1 MKKLILNICTLM
13 VTTALLIVVC
23 LAWYTSNKNVSAN
36 GIIASTLGEEY
47 LLNLE
52 RGTIVDENGTKEWEW
67 KDTKSLSFVNLNPGN
82 VFYFRIVIDAPADS
96 SFSATISLD
105 RVSSELQ
112 EGKLVVDNGF
122 VCKRVINSNSITSSS
137 NVKLYKIDEENKV
150 KANVLK
156 DNGTSTNKGDY
167 EISKTLYSISD
178 SSISLVDLKIENV
191 FRFYKFKVE
200 PEINENILEQA
211 ASLTGTNNVKF
222 KSLNNVKE
230 QYELNSD
237 SDGKAYLYF
246 ALEFNDEDSLA
257 LIDNE
262 ISSNAYL
269 YQKLIIG
276 AISVT
281 TNKNENASNNG
292 N

>member
-47 LLNLE
+47 TLKLQ
-52 RGTIVDENGTKEWEW
+52 RGT
-67 KDTKSLSFVNLNPGN
+67 KDTSGNWHWVNTDSLSFVNLNPGN
-82 VFYFRIVIDAPADS
+82 VFYFRIVIDAPANS
-96 SFSATISLD
+96 SFSATVSFD

-112 EGKLVVDNGF
+112 SDRLVVEDNYI
-122 VCKRVINSNSITSSS
+122 CKRVNNSSS
-137 NVKLYKIDEENKV
+137 TASSNNVKLYKITDNKV
-150 KANVLK
+150 FVDLNGSNKVLYNI
-156 DNGTSTNKGDY
+156 DNT
-167 EISKTLYSISD
+167 
-178 SSISLVDLKIENV
+178 SISLGELKIEDV
-191 FRFYKFKVE
+191 FRFYKFTNESDITTVL
-200 PEINENILEQA
+200 PEESSPLYIK
-211 ASLTGTNNVKF
+211 NVKVTYDNLIP
-222 KSLNNVKE
+222 KT
-230 QYELNSD
+230 D
-237 SDGKAYLYF
+237 TDGRSYSYLYF

-257 LIDNE
+257 LIDG
-262 ISSNAYL
+262 IKSSNAYL